1 MTEEIYEHLGVPR
14 LVNAAGGFTAYG
26 GSRMLEST
34 LRRMNEAARSYT
46 DIRTLQAAVHRRLA
60 ELTHNEAAFVAGGA
74 DAGLY
79 LCAAAAVELRAGR
92 PIRYLSGEEIGGY
105 EVIVFTAHH
114 NPYDFVLQQLGVRT
128 KTLGYAN
135 FIEPITC
142 EALQHNITDRTV
154 AIFFFQAEHGWTTQ
168 GGLPFEDTLAVARA
182 GGLPVIID
190 CAAQLP
196 PKENLW
202 KFTQAGATAALFSGG
217 KDLRG
222 PQSSGL
228 VVGEREFLQIVTRIG
243 FPNYGHGRMMK
254 TGREEIVGLYWAVKE
269 YLEADEEAR
278 LAWAED
284 AVAEICRSL
293 AGSRIFAAERDPYSE
308 AGQPIARAR
317 LRLLGGIT
325 EQQVLDHLRGQDPP
339 VVCGSDEP
347 GQVMVTPMCME
358 PEEVP
363 IVIEALR
370 RCECDLVPG
379 GDAPGG
385 DAPGRQAPSPE

>member
-1 MTEEIYEHLGVPR
+1 MAEDIYDHLGVAR
-14 LVNAAGGFTAYG
+14 LVNAAGGFTAFG
-26 GSRMLEST
+26 GSRMREST
-34 LRRMNEAARSYT
+34 LKRINEAARSYT
-46 DIRTLQAAVHRRLA
+46 DIRALQAAVHGRLA
-60 ELTHNEAAFVAGGA
+60 ALTRNEAAFVSNGA
-74 DAGLY
+74 DTGLY
-79 LCAAAAVELRAGR
+79 LCAAAAVERRAGR
-92 PIRYLSGEEIGGY
+92 PIRYLSPEEIGRY

-135 FIEPITC
+135 FIEPITR
-142 EALQHNITDRTV
+142 EALTHNITDRTA

-168 GGLPFEDTLAVARA
+168 GGLPFEDTAAVARMH
-182 GGLPVIID
+182 GLPLVID

-228 VVGEREFLQIVTRIG
+228 LVGERWFLEIVTRIG

-269 YLEADEEAR
+269 YLEADEDAR
-278 LAWAED
+278 LAWANE
-284 AVAEICRSL
+284 AVAEICAAL
-293 AGSRIFAAERDPYSE
+293 AGSRLFAAERDLYSE

-317 LRLLGGIT
+317 LRLLGGIG
-325 EQQVLDHLRGQDPP
+325 EQQVLDHLRAQDPP
-339 VVCGSDEP
+339 VVCGSETP
-347 GQVMVTPMCME
+347 SEVTVAPMCME

-370 RCECDLVPG
+370 RCERDL
-379 GDAPGG
+379 APEGE
-385 DAPGRQAPSPE
+385 ASAKAT